1 MRWTITLAGVLWLSS
16 CAVNSDADCQQLC
29 TWWQRA
35 CTAEPVSSCVSDCKD
50 TSESAA
56 EGIKRCVQGQG
67 WNPNP
72 STCQSA
78 GCCVR
83 FVYADYK
90 SRCVGP

>member
-1 MRWTITLAGVLWLSS
+1 MRALVLLAVSLVVSS
-16 CAVNSDADCQQLC
+16 CAVNSDADCQTLC

-35 CTAEPVSSCVSDCKD
+35 CTSETVASCVSDCR
-50 TSESAA
+50 ESTERAS
-56 EGIKRCVQGQG
+56 EGIKRCVQGEG

-83 FVYADYK
+83 FVYADQRA
-90 SRCVGP
+90 RCG